1 MNQKISLHTEALEA
15 LKKGN
20 ERFLNNL
27 KQNRDYL
34 KEVEATKDG
43 QSPFAVVISCMDSRT
58 SVEIVFDQ
66 GLGDLFSIRIAGNVV
81 TPEVIASC
89 EYACKVVGS
98 SLVIVLGHTGCGA
111 IQGAIS
117 NVKLGHLNTILDR
130 IKDNA
135 NFDKALPQEDL
146 ARIVTEENVKAGVM
160 ALGDQ
165 SYVLKEL
172 MKQEKLKILGGIYD
186 ISTGEVTFWE

>member
-1 MNQKISLHTEALEA
+1 MNQKISLPTEALEV

-20 ERFLNNL
+20 ERFTHNL

-43 QSPFAVVISCMDSRT
+43 QSPFAAIISCMDSRT
-58 SVEIVFDQ
+58 GVEIIFDQ

-98 SLVIVLGHTGCGA
+98 SLVLVLGHTGCGA
-111 IQGAIS
+111 VQGAIN
-117 NVKLGHLNTILDR
+117 NVQLGQLNTILDR
-130 IKDNA
+130 IKENA
-135 NFDKALPQEDL
+135 TFDKALPLEQL
-146 ARIVTEENVKAGVM
+146 QRLVTEENVQAGVR
-160 ALGDQ
+160 ALSEQ
-165 SYVLKEL
+165 SEVLKEL
-172 MKQEKLKILGGIYD
+172 IKEQKLKILGGIYD
-186 ISTGEVTFWE
+186 IATGEVTFWE

>member
-1 MNQKISLHTEALEA
+1 MNQKINLHTEALEA

-66 GLGDLFSIRIAGNVV
+66 GLGDLFSIRLAGNVV

-117 NVKLGHLNTILDR
+117 NVKLGQLNTILDR
-130 IKDNA
+130 IKENA
-135 NFDKALPQEDL
+135 TFDKALPQEDL

-160 ALGDQ
+160 ALSDQ
-165 SYVLKEL
+165 SHVLNEL
-172 MKQEKLKILGGIYD
+172 VKQEKLKILGGIYD